1 MFFIVCTI
9 ITILRRFISGEEQK
23 QTKVNK
29 SSNQNEKSYVEKVVI
44 EYPSFQ
50 YLEILTQSNDANNN
64 VAFELEQIL
73 II

>member
-1 MFFIVCTI
+1 MFCIVCTI

-64 VAFELEQIL
+64 VAFELQQIL

>member
-1 MFFIVCTI
+1 MFCIVCTI

-73 II
+73 VI

>member
-1 MFFIVCTI
+1 MFCIVCTI
-9 ITILRRFISGEEQK
+9 ITILRRFISGGEQK